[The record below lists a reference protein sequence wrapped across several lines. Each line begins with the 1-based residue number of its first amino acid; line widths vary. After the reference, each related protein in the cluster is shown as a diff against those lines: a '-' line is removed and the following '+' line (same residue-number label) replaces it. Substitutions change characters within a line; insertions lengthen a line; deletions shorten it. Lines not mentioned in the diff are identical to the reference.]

1 MAKYIECEA
10 LMEAVHKSRLHN
22 PHKSGPA
29 RVAHETEH
37 SHFLHLI
44 AEAPA
49 ADVEPVVHAHWFV
62 DDEYLT
68 CSHCGESYLAGDT
81 RGEVKFLLEQGDV
94 HKFCHGCGAHMDEEG
109 QNVT

>member
-29 RVAHETEH
+29 RV
-37 SHFLHLI
+37 
-44 AEAPA
+44 APA

-109 QNVT
+109 QNEK